1 MKREGASPSAA
12 VHSFD
17 CYLAHYLPHQKSSLS
32 AALSHRPDTPALD
45 ELWSAEELH
54 HAMCSVEALATQGH
68 WQLGINPDKRAEFDF
83 LLLPCFD

>member
-1 MKREGASPSAA
+1 MECGGAAPHNA

-17 CYLAHYLPHQKSSLS
+17 CCLAHYLPHQKSSFP
-32 AALSHRPDTPALD
+32 AALSHRPDAPALD

-54 HAMCSVEALATQGH
+54 HAMCSIEALATQGR
-68 WQLGINPDKRAEFDF
+68 WQLGITPDKRAEFDF